1 VTLTQYVEWLTWLGA
16 AMASITLIVVVVER
30 AAFAYGTLRERRIE
44 RRYRPLVQQALDGD
58 GAALRALQINPGRH
72 RLDIARLLITPLID
86 DREPRRIARVRL
98 LVQELALMP
107 YADRRARSWRWWR
120 RALALRAMGLIQA
133 RNRTAAIV
141 AGLDDPDLDV
151 RAAALDA
158 LADLKDPASLQAIVV
173 RLNDVSLP
181 RGRRLAALSVF
192 GTDAEARVIELA
204 GIDPAHRSDYALA
217 LSACGSDR
225 SREIL
230 AEWANDPRA
239 EVRAAVFEAL
249 GILGLDERGAR
260 LAIEALG
267 SAEPAVRATAA
278 SALRGWIGP
287 GGAAAQLAA
296 RLDDTWTVAVQAAR
310 SLEAMG
316 AAGTAALRQA
326 RPQSEQGV
334 FLAGQIIWEA
344 NER

>member
-1 VTLTQYVEWLTWLGA
+1 
-16 AMASITLIVVVVER
+16 
-30 AAFAYGTLRERRIE
+30 
-44 RRYRPLVQQALDGD
+44 
-58 GAALRALQINPGRH
+58 
-72 RLDIARLLITPLID
+72 
-86 DREPRRIARVRL
+86 
-98 LVQELALMP
+98 
-107 YADRRARSWRWWR
+107 
-120 RALALRAMGLIQA
+120 
-133 RNRTAAIV
+133 
-141 AGLDDPDLDV
+141 
-151 RAAALDA
+151 
-158 LADLKDPASLQAIVV
+158 
-173 RLNDVSLP
+173 
-181 RGRRLAALSVF
+181 VF